1 MSRLL
6 ALTAAVL
13 AVAGCTAGA
22 GSGGGQLA
30 VPWPDAGVG
39 LQAVATVYPLAW
51 TVEQVAPGADVA
63 QLGGGGQEPHDLE
76 LSPGDRVLLE
86 RADVVAYLGD
96 IGFQPQIEQAV
107 RSSGG
112 QVVSAA
118 GVAGDRLL
126 PVDGE
131 EGAGVDPHLW
141 FDPAI
146 MADVAL
152 DLGDAFAAA
161 DPPGAERYAANAR
174 ALRDAFLRLD
184 GELDALLERCELD
197 QVIVSHEAYAYLL
210 EPHGLRQE
218 GISGAG
224 GHVEASP
231 QRVVEL
237 AARVRAE
244 RIPAVLVEPVEGRAD
259 AEAVAAEAGVELVEI
274 YSLDIVTGDQ
284 AAKGLTRLL
293 LEQAQAVARVAHCAE
308 PTGVAS

>member
-1 MSRLL
+1 
-6 ALTAAVL
+6 
-13 AVAGCTAGA
+13 
-22 GSGGGQLA
+22 
-30 VPWPDAGVG
+30 
-39 LQAVATVYPLAW
+39 
-51 TVEQVAPGADVA
+51 
-63 QLGGGGQEPHDLE
+63 GGQEPHDLE

-118 GVAGDRLL
+118 DVAGDRLL
-126 PVDGE
+126 PVDGAE
-131 EGAGVDPHLW
+131 EGAGADPHLW
-141 FDPAI
+141 FEPAI
-146 MADVAL
+146 MADLAAAV
-152 DLGDAFAAA
+152 GEAFAEA

-184 GELDALLERCELD
+184 GELDALLERCEFD

-218 GISGAG
+218 GVSGAG

-231 QRVVEL
+231 QRVAEL

-259 AEAVAAEAGVELVEI
+259 AEAVAAEAGVELVEL
-274 YSLDIVTGDQ
+274 YSLDIVTDDQ
-284 AAKGLTRLL
+284 AAKGLLRLL
-293 LEQAQAVARVAHCAE
+293 LEQGQAVARVARCAGR
-308 PTGVAS
+308 PGVAS